1 MPTKKQATRTSPAAP
16 SKRAKSA
23 TVKVAAKLVR
33 YSKGEHII
41 VAPLHHPKPQIALE
55 ELGKARKSPSDSDLF
70 DGQTAG
76 AAANAHLAYFGGPLL
91 TNVAVVTIFWG
102 KKWGTPSGVTTV
114 NNLNAF
120 FTAILPSPLIDQL
133 HEYSVP
139 GKVIG
144 HGSLVG
150 SKVITVNAP
159 VVSVTDTTI
168 RAQLKAWIASKKVP
182 KPTPNTLYF
191 IYLDPGI
198 VSIMGGSKSCSSY
211 CGYHNNISG
220 VYYAV
225 MPYPNCSG
233 CLGGL
238 TAFNALTGTSSH
250 ELCEAITDPVPGRG
264 WYDSN
269 NGEIGDICA
278 WTFKTVAGYT
288 VQKEWSNQQNACV

>member
-1 MPTKKQATRTSPAAP
+1 MATRTQAKRVSKAAP
-16 SKRAKSA
+16 KKGARKTA
-23 TVKVAAKLVR
+23 VKVAAKLER

-41 VAPLHHPKPQIALE
+41 VAPLHHTKPTVALE
-55 ELGKARKSPSDSDLF
+55 DLGKARKSPSDHDLF
-70 DGQTAG
+70 DGQTVG
-76 AAANAHLAYFGGPLL
+76 APANAHLSYFGGPLL
-91 TNVAVVTIFWG
+91 TNVQVVTVFWG
-102 KKWGTPSGVTTV
+102 KLWGTPSGVTTV
-114 NNLNAF
+114 NNINAF
-120 FTAILPSPLIDQL
+120 FKAILVSPLIDQL

-144 HGSLVG
+144 HGALAG

-159 VVSVTDTTI
+159 VVSVTDTTV
-168 RAQLKAWIASKKVP
+168 RAQLKAWITGGKVP

-191 IYLDPGI
+191 VYLDPGI
-198 VSIMGGSKSCSSY
+198 VSIMGGSKSCSSF
-211 CGYHNNISG
+211 CGYHNTISG
-220 VYYAV
+220 LYYAV
-225 MPYPNCSG
+225 MPYPNCAG

-238 TAFNALTGTSSH
+238 SAFNALTGTSSH

-278 WTFKTVAGYT
+278 WSFKNVAGFT